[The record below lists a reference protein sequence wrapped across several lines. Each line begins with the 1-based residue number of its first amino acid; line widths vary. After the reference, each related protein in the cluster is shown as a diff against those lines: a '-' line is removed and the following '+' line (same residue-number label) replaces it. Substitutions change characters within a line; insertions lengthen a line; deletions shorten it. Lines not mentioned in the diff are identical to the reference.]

1 MKGEGFLIE
10 ILTEWTYFTLLAIA
24 LGLDGFSVCLAIGMY
39 NLRLRRI
46 FLIGILI
53 GFFHILLPFIGMLI
67 GRLMSL
73 QWTNLAAIIGSF
85 LLVFIGLYMIFS
97 SLQQVNTKV
106 IYPYGLRLLTIVFF
120 VSVDSFPVGLSLGLV
135 GVKTAVFVFLFG
147 MVTMFLAWVGLLL
160 GKKTSQWFG
169 AYSEMVGGF
178 ILLLFGL
185 AQLFVFPS

>member
-1 MKGEGFLIE
+1 M
-10 ILTEWTYFTLLAIA
+10 LTEWTYFTLLALA

-46 FLIGILI
+46 FLIAILI
-53 GFFHILLPFIGMLI
+53 GFFHILLPFIGMII
-67 GRLMSL
+67 GHLMSL
-73 QWTNLAAIIGSF
+73 QWTNMAAIIGSF

-97 SLQQVNTKV
+97 SLQQANTKV

-185 AQLFVFPS
+185 AQVFVFPA